1 MFWLGSDNMSSN
13 PFTVIFGVEPKSM
26 IPRDNEFMGV
36 VSVFESDNPM
46 TYGYVITGVRG
57 CGKTVLMTA
66 LQNYFANK
74 EDWYVLRL
82 NPDMDLFSS
91 AVSQLSQYIKLESEQ
106 VTEANLS
113 IAGFGAGVSRKTFS
127 DSETLLR
134 KMLLEAK
141 KKKKRVLVAIDEA
154 SNTRSIKTFAHS
166 FQAFI
171 GENLP
176 LFLLMTALP
185 ENFTALSNAKNGTFL
200 RRLPRIKLEELNSYL
215 VVEKY
220 KEIFKVSEDDAI
232 SLARIV
238 QGYPYAFQLLG
249 ALLWDSGK
257 TTVDDKMI
265 VKLDGMLYE
274 GAYSAIWNH
283 LTDKEKNIVVGIAKS
298 ESGEVKDI
306 RNTLG
311 MAPNQFSPYRNKLIE
326 YGLIKDNSYGT
337 IEFTLPRFKK
347 FILYMEKY
355 NKL

>member
-1 MFWLGSDNMSSN
+1 MSSN

-66 LQNYFANK
+66 LQNYFAQKDN
-74 EDWYVLRL
+74 WFVLRL
-82 NPDMDLFSS
+82 NPDIDLFES
-91 AVSQLSQYIKLESEQ
+91 AVSQLGQYISLESEQ
-106 VTEANLS
+106 ITEVS
-113 IAGFGAGVSRKTFS
+113 FSVAGFGAGVSHKTFS
-127 DSETLLR
+127 DNETILR
-134 KMLLEAK
+134 KMLMYAK
-141 KKKKRVLVAIDEA
+141 KKNKKVLIAIDEA

-185 ENFTALSNAKNGTFL
+185 ENFSALSNAKNGTFL

-220 KEIFKVSEDDAI
+220 KEIFEVSEDEAI
-232 SLARIV
+232 ALAKIV

-249 ALLWDSGK
+249 ALLWESGK
-257 TTVDDKMI
+257 TSVDDKML

-274 GAYSAIWNH
+274 GAYSIIWNH
-283 LTDKEKNIVVGIAKS
+283 LTDKEKSIVIGIAKS
-298 ESGEVKDI
+298 ESIEVKDI
-306 RNTLG
+306 RNILDLQ
-311 MAPNQFSPYRNKLIE
+311 PNQFSPYRKKLID
-326 YGLIKDNSYGT
+326 YGLINDSSYGR
-337 IEFTLPRFKK
+337 IEFSLPRFRN
-347 FILYMEKY
+347 FVLYMEKWE
-355 NKL
+355 LD